1 MFNRIQLTRPSTY
14 IVLVLLWVSTI
25 GSFGNVVVAQQRP
38 LTIEDY
44 PSWKSIT
51 STALSENGLWFQ
63 YTYRPN
69 EGDDTLFVKNL
80 SSQTLYTIPSA
91 SQGVMNSTSTHLAYV
106 LNLPVKE
113 QEKLRAAKKP
123 ITTKVELLN
132 LADGTKRTFANAS
145 AFQFSPDGK
154 FLVIKKPKAEG
165 EATPLGSDI
174 ILHQLSSGKDI
185 RIGSVSEYAY
195 NKKSTLLAYLID
207 AVGRSGNGMY
217 TIDLKALTIHPLDTD
232 SLQYSRLVWDDEDL
246 SSDEAKNKGNHVAFL
261 KGHTAD
267 TSSYR
272 SNQLVVI
279 QNVGSAQPKTTIIND
294 RIEGFPSKHVISEQ
308 GSIRF
313 GSTGTTLYFG
323 IRPQEKKVKKSD
335 EPKANLDIW
344 HWKDERIQSVQMRQ
358 LNADKNYT
366 YTSAFTLTNGVFVQM
381 GDDSM
386 RTVQVLKGDRF
397 AVGTKGRHLYKDT
410 NWGMTLNDWYAINLS
425 SGKQT
430 KLATAVARPLG
441 TSPDGKKLLYF
452 QNQQFHVVDIAS
464 GTTVVISKSAPV
476 NFEDTTNDYPYVK
489 PPFGLGG
496 WTRDGKAILVY
507 HEFDIWRLEL
517 DGSKATNIT
526 QGLGNQA
533 QIRFRLVNLSRE
545 DEWIDTS
552 QPLLL
557 SAYGEWTKKSGF
569 YRLVVGKE
577 PKVIYYADMMFG
589 NPIKAK
595 KSNTIVIT
603 QQTFEQFPD
612 FYATTSELTTFKKI
626 TNANPQ
632 INQFSWGK
640 RVLIDYKNRNGLK
653 LQATLAL
660 PAGYEPGKKY
670 PMLVYFYDRMSQRHH
685 QFSMPVYDDRPHP
698 SVYASDGYL
707 VLMPDIVYGVGDPG
721 NDALDAISAAVNA
734 TIAAGYADPKRI
746 GLQGHSWGGY
756 QSSYIL
762 TQTDMFACIVT
773 GAPPTNL
780 ESFYNSLY
788 RSTGTVQ
795 HGIMEVGQVRLGATP
810 WEDPEMYRRLSPVHQ
825 APKIKTPF
833 MILHG
838 DEDGAVD
845 WMQGL
850 ELYNAARRLGKEV
863 IFLSYPGEPHHL
875 AKKPNQIDFQRRMKQ
890 YFDHYLKGT
899 PAPTWMTE
907 GLSQLEK
914 SKQN

>member
-1 MFNRIQLTRPSTY
+1 MFNRYQQMRPITI
-14 IVLVLLWVSTI
+14 IVLCFLWLSNL
-25 GSFGNVVVAQQRP
+25 GNVVFAQQRP
-38 LTIEDY
+38 LSIDDY
-44 PSWKSIT
+44 PSWKAIT
-51 STALSENGLWFQ
+51 STALSENGQWFQ

-80 SSQTLYTIPSA
+80 ANQKVYTIPSA
-91 SQGVMNSTSTHLAYV
+91 SQGMINSSSSHLAYV
-106 LNLPVKE
+106 LNLPIKE

-145 AFQFSPDGK
+145 TFQFSPDGK
-154 FLVIKKPKAEG
+154 FLIVKKPKAEG
-165 EATPLGSDI
+165 EANPVGSDI
-174 ILHQLSSGKDI
+174 ILHQVASGKDL
-185 RIGSVSEYAY
+185 RIGSVSEFAY
-195 NKKSTLLAYLID
+195 NKKSTFLAYLID
-207 AVGRSGNGMY
+207 AAGRSGNGMY
-217 TIDLKALTIHPLDTD
+217 TIDLKTLTIHPLDTD
-232 SLQYSRLVWDDEDL
+232 TLQYARLVWDDEDL

-261 KGHTAD
+261 KGYIAD

-279 QNVGSAQPKTTIIND
+279 QNVGSTQPITTIIND
-294 RIEGFPSKHVISEQ
+294 RVEGFPYKHVISES
-308 GSIRF
+308 GAVRF

-323 IRPQEKKVKKSD
+323 IRPQEKKLKKSD

-366 YTSAFTLTNGVFVQM
+366 YTSAFTLTSGRFLQM

-425 SGKQT
+425 NGKQT

-452 QNQQFHVVDIAS
+452 QNQQFHVIEIAT
-464 GTTVVISKSAPV
+464 GATVNISKSAPV
-476 NFEDTTNDYPYVK
+476 NFEDTNNDYPYVK

-517 DGSKATNIT
+517 DGSKATNVT
-526 QGLGNQA
+526 QGLGNKD
-533 QIRFRLVNLSRE
+533 QIRFRLVNWSRE

-577 PKVIYYADMMFG
+577 PKLIYYADTMFG

-595 KSNTIVIT
+595 KANTVVIT

-612 FYATTSELTTFKKI
+612 FYMTTSDLSTFKRI
-626 TNANPQ
+626 TDANPQ
-632 INQFSWGK
+632 IQQFTWGK

-660 PAGYEPGKKY
+660 PAGYEPGKQY

-734 TIAAGYADPKRI
+734 TIEAGYADPKRI

-825 APKIKTPF
+825 APNIKTPF